1 MTGLQ
6 KELKKSMKVKRFDTV
21 KNTDLTYTGIANLLG
36 LTYPTAKRKVEN
48 NSFSIDEAISI
59 YTILFAEHND
69 FNYFK
74 YLFTNEV

>member
-6 KELKKSMKVKRFDTV
+6 KELQKSKRGKVFICSEINSK
-21 KNTDLTYTGIANLLG
+21 TYTGIAKILG

-48 NSFSIDEAISI
+48 NSFTIDEAMSI